1 MDILPHVKPPRLF
14 FVGGNVCQ
22 HFARG
27 TFDSCWLKFS
37 YRAAV
42 NVGVAAD
49 VVLEREQ
56 AQTWPEPEPKPEPEP
71 EPGPEH
77 EPELEPG
84 PGPGPDHDASAA
96 EEFRRILQATVGSD
110 TTTKSIPF
118 DVAKFEVIDDPPKK
132 MCKLKCDSHP

>member
-1 MDILPHVKPPRLF
+1 MQRHLTIAELGRSEVPSKMLGTRIFVHTVCCASILRLL
-14 FVGGNVCQ
+14 Q
-22 HFARG
+22 AQQ
-27 TFDSCWLKFS
+27 L
-37 YRAAV
+37 
-42 NVGVAAD
+42 
-49 VVLEREQ
+49 LEREQ

-118 DVAKFEVIDDPPKK
+118 DVAKFEVIDNPPKK
-132 MCKLKCDSHP
+132 MCKLKYDSHP